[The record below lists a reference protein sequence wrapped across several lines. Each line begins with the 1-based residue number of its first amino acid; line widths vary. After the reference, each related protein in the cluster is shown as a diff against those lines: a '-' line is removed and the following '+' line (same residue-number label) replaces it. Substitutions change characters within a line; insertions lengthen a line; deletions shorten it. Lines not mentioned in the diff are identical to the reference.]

1 MWEKAKSVQW
11 VGRASARSEFDKLLA
26 QTPAEI
32 LRVDMA
38 SVYMDLKD
46 WPFPCFA
53 MLLTWHC
60 ILIPGYSPQ
69 ALGISKIVDCPL
81 VRSSVTL
88 LLCSSSSSEWE
99 NREIHWRH
107 GVPNGVALYQ
117 HLSKSWWPVE
127 HRGTSWNIVEHR
139 GTSWNIAEHR
149 GTRYDMIWHDM
160 TDQSPSL
167 FPRVCVETVR
177 WTDRRER
184 RWRKLPTFSV
194 ASGHWTPRM
203 LGPHTRT
210 SPNLPLFL
218 LTSKHYQ
225 RDQKIPG

>member
-11 VGRASARSEFDKLLA
+11 VVRASARSEFDKLLA

-69 ALGISKIVDCPL
+69 ALGISKIVDFPL

-127 HRGTSWNIVEHR
+127 HRGTSRNIVEL
-139 GTSWNIAEHR
+139 
-149 GTRYDMIWHDM
+149 DM
-160 TDQSPSL
+160 TWYDWPESFAFSQGLRGNCQVDRPPREALEKAAHFLCRIGALDTKDAWASHPDLNKPSFVL
-167 FPRVCVETVR
+167 VDIEALSKRSKDTWVES
-177 WTDRRER
+177 W
-184 RWRKLPTFSV
+184 LIIL
-194 ASGHWTPRM
+194 GH
-203 LGPHTRT
+203 
-210 SPNLPLFL
+210 
-218 LTSKHYQ
+218 
-225 RDQKIPG
+225 